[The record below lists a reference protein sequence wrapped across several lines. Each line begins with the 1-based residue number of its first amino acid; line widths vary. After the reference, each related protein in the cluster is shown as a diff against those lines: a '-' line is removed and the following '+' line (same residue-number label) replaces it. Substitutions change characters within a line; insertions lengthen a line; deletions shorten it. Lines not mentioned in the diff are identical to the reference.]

1 MKKFLLICSLSVFS
15 FFGAYSQDEGQ
26 NEQIREKMSEF
37 IQKRMNLS
45 KAEVEKFN
53 PIFYRYFQDW
63 RKTLN
68 ENKGDR
74 LVLQQKVAE
83 LRLRYR
89 NEFKTVIGE
98 QRSNEV
104 YKQQEVFI
112 RELRQLK
119 QQRDKRGKNF

>member
-1 MKKFLLICSLSVFS
+1 MKKILLICSLSVFS

-45 KAEVEKFN
+45 KAEAEKFT

-68 ENKGDR
+68 ENRNDR

-89 NEFKTVIGE
+89 NEFKDIIGE
-98 QRSNEV
+98 KRSNEV

>member
-1 MKKFLLICSLSVFS
+1 MKRFLLICSLSIFS
-15 FFGAYSQDEGQ
+15 IVGAYSQDEGQ
-26 NEQIREKMSEF
+26 NEQIREKMGEF

-45 KAEVEKFN
+45 KAEAEKFN

-89 NEFKTVIGE
+89 KEFKNVIGE
-98 QRSNEV
+98 QKSNEV

>member
-1 MKKFLLICSLSVFS
+1 MKRFLLICYLTVFS
-15 FFGAYSQDEGQ
+15 IFGAYSQDEGQ

-45 KAEVEKFN
+45 KAEAEKFN
-53 PIFYRYFQDW
+53 PIFFRYFQDW

-68 ENKGDR
+68 DNKNDR

-89 NEFKTVIGE
+89 NEFKDVIGE
-98 QRSNEV
+98 KRSNEI

>member
-1 MKKFLLICSLSVFS
+1 MKRFLLICCLSIFS
-15 FFGAYSQDEGQ
+15 IFGDYSQDEGQ

-45 KAEVEKFN
+45 KAEAEKFN

>member
-15 FFGAYSQDEGQ
+15 FFGAFSQEEGQ

-45 KAEVEKFN
+45 SAEAEKFN

-68 ENKGDR
+68 ENKNDR

-89 NEFKTVIGE
+89 NEFKNVIGE
-98 QRSNEV
+98 KRSNEV

-112 RELRQLK
+112 LELRQLK

>member
-1 MKKFLLICSLSVFS
+1 MKRFLLICCLSIFS
-15 FFGAYSQDEGQ
+15 IFGAYSQDEGQ

-45 KAEVEKFN
+45 KAEAEKFN

>member
-1 MKKFLLICSLSVFS
+1 MKKFLLICSLFVFS
-15 FFGAYSQDEGQ
+15 IFGAYSQDEGQ

-45 KAEVEKFN
+45 KAEAEKFN

>member
-1 MKKFLLICSLSVFS
+1 MKKFLLICSLSIFS
-15 FFGAYSQDEGQ
+15 IYSAYSQDDRQ

-45 KAEVEKFN
+45 KAEAEKFN

-68 ENKGDR
+68 DNKNDR

-89 NEFKTVIGE
+89 NEFKGIIGE
-98 QRSNEV
+98 KRSNEV

-119 QQRDKRGKNF
+119 QQRDRRGKNF

>member
-45 KAEVEKFN
+45 KAEAEKFT

-68 ENKGDR
+68 ENRNDR
-74 LVLQQKVAE
+74 LVLQVTLPQ
-83 LRLRYR
+83 
-89 NEFKTVIGE
+89 
-98 QRSNEV
+98 
-104 YKQQEVFI
+104 
-112 RELRQLK
+112 
-119 QQRDKRGKNF
+119 

>member
-1 MKKFLLICSLSVFS
+1 MKKFLLICSVMVFS
-15 FFGAYSQDEGQ
+15 IFGAYSQDEGP

-45 KAEVEKFN
+45 KAEAEKFN